1 MDPMRAPGDPVTH
14 VISGRA
20 SKSGMRS
27 LGPVERRGSGVLA
40 RDGSRSTRSGA
51 LRQAAGSLA
60 ATSVLR
66 DPEADDAS
74 DDGFAG
80 GGMGGSRE
88 GKSDG
93 GSRPGTGVGFSLP
106 DTLAG
111 SKLSPGPQGAAA
123 SFHAESRVSSRDPR
137 APSEGPSIV
146 DLQRRAEA
154 ARGKEERVRARHLA
168 GLQPHE
174 RLSLQREERAR
185 ALWERRQRQWASIRQ
200 SQARRSGRDE
210 GKTVLARAD
219 EWREVV
225 EEYDLLEKAA
235 PSDERHGPEGWA
247 MGLRGGGE
255 RFVLVGNI
263 FNGLYVPVKDKGA
276 PLAEVVR
283 RPRRLGGARATTTLP
298 STKSQMTS
306 STQAIGQLAYGK
318 NWRDAPSLRRRRRE
332 LKGRIRTLRPHD
344 VPVDATDALCVVGED
359 LLEWARRSHA
369 PPRAGGAGGVG
380 FDGFDDDFAGDDGAG
395 TGAGG
400 YAGAGFRPDAGAAR
414 ARPPTSDLRFRE
426 YSAFQ
431 ADHPGR
437 ERTMQPS
444 PPLADEPGARGD
456 VGAVAGRDS
465 AAGRARL
472 ASRVSWRHDD
482 DNAGGGGGGGGVS
495 GSGARSPGSAGG
507 DGFDRTE
514 SGSVLAPTPSD
525 LQGRASPLQLGLGDV
540 ESFRLPSAS
549 ADRRRRGVSPSPP
562 PPAADAPIPGPH
574 LLVVV
579 RRDAV
584 VTGEPGGS
592 APLEAGVR
600 RAARADAAHPAVSPG
615 EVITVGAP
623 SGSAADAAR
632 GWPRVTMEA
641 AAAAAG
647 HAEARLGLRNTG
659 STVLYFD
666 LAPLSR
672 ADTAPAGVAEA
683 PRFQIVPTSGSILP
697 GEELPATVLFRSAQA
712 GVFREAWALRT
723 RPGANGAALVR
734 IALRGVATEADE
746 AGPKRRAIEERLQR
760 RMAER
765 AAELEAEREEEA
777 ARPPTPPPSGEAL
790 WALRRQRWERHC
802 PGLVFT
808 EQRWDALEAAGAEAA
823 AIAASA
829 GACLEAEAAE
839 RDAAAQAAWKAR
851 FKAAKAA
858 AEAAAAAEASSKGG
872 KASKGGGASHATADA
887 AAGED
892 DEDEAEAA
900 AAAAAKRAAE
910 EEALAAET
918 EEAATATALLAR
930 AEQAEAEA
938 EAELAE
944 ARERGEAARAAF
956 QWDGKLSTLSALLAP
971 LAASRASPA
980 EMRARAARRAAVKAV
995 EAAVRAHEAAAGG
1008 AKKGKG
1014 AAAAKGKGSAKAK
1027 SSAKG
1032 KGKDSGGGA
1041 ADDGSA
1047 RQGLPRRPA
1056 PVTRHALSRTRAR
1069 ELRSVLAR
1077 EVSNAALPVPEE
1089 SDLWDLGR
1097 AVLCQAA
1104 EAVPVAVAAAR
1115 RLAGL
1120 PLRAELGEWIPLT
1133 AKAEADSAAAAAA
1146 AGLAGASGAPRSRA
1160 GAGAGESEEDDED
1173 ADGDEDAD
1181 AERVQ
1186 ALGVIRLALGAGGA
1200 RGLRV
1205 LERRDA
1211 RLAAAEARR
1220 RRKAEARGVDP
1231 ESLPLPD
1238 MDEDDDDD
1246 DDEDEE
1252 EEDGDEEDDDDDD
1265 EVPGG
1270 DVGQMDAARS
1280 GMAAAAAAAA
1290 AAVAEL
1296 RRRRAAAKAEEER
1309 LAEAGGAKGKGSAK
1323 GKSSAKG
1330 KGGAGKGGVGSEE
1343 EEAQAEAARLVAE
1356 AAEEDAEAAKAV
1368 AAVMESLASSDSAPR
1383 ALGVAWAAVVGGVDL
1398 AATDAA
1404 WAEATGAGLAG
1415 VPSVIAAAVGP
1426 LRRLA
1431 NVARRRGVR
1440 VYAPVDLV
1448 TAPRAFAP
1456 VAPALADYDEEEEA
1470 DAVEERWGLGLS
1482 GQAVGEEE
1490 EEAEGVDSD
1499 DDEGW
1504 EELRDKRLA
1513 RRVAR
1518 RRLVGAMREA
1528 AASRAEAAAAAAT
1541 EWGEVRAAAEA
1552 EAEAEAEA
1560 AAESEGEGAGGGQ
1573 GRLPTAAAARALL
1586 LAATGGKGT
1595 IEVGAGAAPFEAA
1608 QTLSVEPVDTVAAW
1622 EGLGRRAEA
1631 LVATSAAAAEGAAG
1645 GDAAAAAGAGSGPA
1659 GGLGAA
1665 PPRVG
1670 GVALDIGPVSR
1681 ERASEAIEGAG
1692 TVVWAGGAMGVCE
1705 CDELAEG
1712 TREVAGAVV
1721 AAARAGANVVVAG
1734 GSAVAA
1740 AVDAGLEASLRSPV
1754 AGGVDADVV
1763 LVRHAA
1769 SVRAMLEGD
1778 ALACRPVARLSRLPA

>member
-111 SKLSPGPQGAAA
+111 SKLSPGPPGAAA

-887 AAGED
+887 AAGEE

-930 AEQAEAEA
+930 AEEAEAEA

-1146 AGLAGASGAPRSRA
+1146 AAGLAGASGAPRSRA

-1252 EEDGDEEDDDDDD
+1252 DGDEEEEEDDD

-1330 KGGAGKGGVGSEE
+1330 KGGAAKGGVGSEE

-1368 AAVMESLASSDSAPR
+1368 AAVMECR
-1383 ALGVAWAAVVGGVDL
+1383 RC
-1398 AATDAA
+1398 
-1404 WAEATGAGLAG
+1404 AG
-1415 VPSVIAAAVGP
+1415 
-1426 LRRLA
+1426 R
-1431 NVARRRGVR
+1431 
-1440 VYAPVDLV
+1440 
-1448 TAPRAFAP
+1448 
-1456 VAPALADYDEEEEA
+1456 
-1470 DAVEERWGLGLS
+1470 
-1482 GQAVGEEE
+1482 
-1490 EEAEGVDSD
+1490 
-1499 DDEGW
+1499 
-1504 EELRDKRLA
+1504 
-1513 RRVAR
+1513 
-1518 RRLVGAMREA
+1518 
-1528 AASRAEAAAAAAT
+1528 
-1541 EWGEVRAAAEA
+1541 
-1552 EAEAEAEA
+1552 
-1560 AAESEGEGAGGGQ
+1560 
-1573 GRLPTAAAARALL
+1573 
-1586 LAATGGKGT
+1586 
-1595 IEVGAGAAPFEAA
+1595 
-1608 QTLSVEPVDTVAAW
+1608 
-1622 EGLGRRAEA
+1622 
-1631 LVATSAAAAEGAAG
+1631 
-1645 GDAAAAAGAGSGPA
+1645 
-1659 GGLGAA
+1659 
-1665 PPRVG
+1665 
-1670 GVALDIGPVSR
+1670 
-1681 ERASEAIEGAG
+1681 
-1692 TVVWAGGAMGVCE
+1692 
-1705 CDELAEG
+1705 
-1712 TREVAGAVV
+1712 
-1721 AAARAGANVVVAG
+1721 
-1734 GSAVAA
+1734 
-1740 AVDAGLEASLRSPV
+1740 
-1754 AGGVDADVV
+1754 
-1763 LVRHAA
+1763 
-1769 SVRAMLEGD
+1769 
-1778 ALACRPVARLSRLPA
+1778 